1 MEIKEISING
11 YDLSENDYQVD
22 DESLTL
28 TNLADEFTLEIV
40 TKIYPHKNKSLE
52 GLYQSSGNFCTQCEA
67 QGFSKITYFL
77 DRPDVMG
84 KYTTTIRADKSKY
97 PVLLSNGNLIDS
109 GDLDELE
116 QNRHFAVWEDPF
128 KKPAYLFALVAGD
141 LEHVTD
147 VFITASGKHVKLE
160 IYTEKHNMD
169 KCEHAMQS
177 LKHAM
182 RWDEE
187 RLVRNTIWIYT

>member
-1 MEIKEISING
+1 MKHSPGKTIFLKDYQQPAFWIDTVDLSFDLYDDHAFVTSKVQYKRNPDSTETDLELFGVELELKEISIND
-11 YDLSENDYQVD
+11 YDLSEKDYQLD

-67 QGFSKITYFL
+67 QGFRKITYFL

-84 KYTTTIRADKSKY
+84 KYTTTIHADKSKY

-109 GDLDELE
+109 GELD
-116 QNRHFAVWEDPF
+116 DG
-128 KKPAYLFALVAGD
+128 Y
-141 LEHVTD
+141 
-147 VFITASGKHVKLE
+147 
-160 IYTEKHNMD
+160 
-169 KCEHAMQS
+169 
-177 LKHAM
+177 
-182 RWDEE
+182 
-187 RLVRNTIWIYT
+187 